1 MKKRYNTPTGFT
13 LAAILLVFGS
23 SMTTRSATAQ
33 VHGEGGLSF
42 IVGSPQGQF
51 DTQLDATGFGINA
64 FGGIRVGRNSPILM
78 GIDLGF
84 LIYGHER
91 RQEPFSR
98 TIPDVTVDVVTDNN
112 IVLSHFLLR
121 FQPARG
127 AVRPYFDGLFGLKYL
142 FTETRIQ
149 DTDFFQDQPIVTST
163 NFEDVALSYGVG
175 GGVSFALARAGGR
188 GGVVSLDIGVRYL
201 LGSEA
206 RYLRRGSIERSRGRV
221 TYDVFQSET
230 NLLETRIGASIRF

>member
-1 MKKRYNTPTGFT
+1 MKKSYHSPSELVLR
-13 LAAILLVFGS
+13 AILLVIALTMSIGS
-23 SMTTRSATAQ
+23 AVAQ

-51 DTQLDATGFGINA
+51 DTQVDATGFGINA
-64 FGGIRVGRNSPILM
+64 FGGIRVGRNSPVLM

-84 LIYGHER
+84 LIYGHESR
-91 RQEPFSR
+91 REPFSR
-98 TIPDVTVDVVTDNN
+98 TIPDVNVDVVTDNN

-127 AVRPYFDGLFGLKYL
+127 AVRPYFDGLFGLKYF

-149 DTDFFQDQPIVTST
+149 DTDLFQDQSVVSST

-188 GGVVSLDIGVRYL
+188 GGVVSLDIGIRYL

-206 RYLRRGSIERSRGRV
+206 SYLRRGSIERSRGRV
-221 TYDVFQSET
+221 SYDVFQSET